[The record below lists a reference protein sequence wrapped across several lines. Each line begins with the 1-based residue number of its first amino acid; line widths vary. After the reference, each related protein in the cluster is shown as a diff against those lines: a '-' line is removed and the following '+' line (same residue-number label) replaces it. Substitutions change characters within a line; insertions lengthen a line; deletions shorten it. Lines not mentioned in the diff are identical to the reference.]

1 MWTTRL
7 YHDDFCR
14 ILHRVRTDNQRRDRQ
29 STLHW
34 AVSRRFIN
42 KHQWAAYW
50 CVVVP
55 AEYGAY
61 DWDVLPFRNSV
72 CFGHTRPRRSNRLTK
87 NEGASLLRLLDS
99 LFHNHLEPS
108 RGVDMES
115 DRLACSDGHGGFRGG
130 TCGSR
135 SRWSR
140 RSGNYPSNLEGR
152 KEEGTDN

>member
-1 MWTTRL
+1 M
-7 YHDDFCR
+7 
-14 ILHRVRTDNQRRDRQ
+14 
-29 STLHW
+29 
-34 AVSRRFIN
+34 
-42 KHQWAAYW
+42 
-50 CVVVP
+50 VVP
-55 AEYGAY
+55 AKCWTNNGYI
-61 DWDVLPFRNSV
+61 LPFRNSI
-72 CFGHTRPRRSNRLTK
+72 CICHTRTRGRNRTAK
-87 NEGASLLRLLDS
+87 NEDAGVLRLFYR
-99 LFHNHLEPS
+99 LFHHHLEPS